1 MPKMAQRFP
10 RERMTPQNGPFGR
23 SLFSPITLNGT
34 CVRLHCVLQLVS
46 PRTRSVSVCHRNT
59 SRQQTTGHRLQST
72 FRRRCP
78 NECLSFRNSSRFLF
92 KCTLSYP
99 SKNFMRRVQ
108 NQVEENKH
116 QNMIMILISLFHHH
130 NYQLITFV
138 FDVLTSQPP
147 HYWLWCSAQSA
158 TAPKIM
164 LHTPPGAI
172 ITFGEHKNTK
182 YNHQLS

>member
-1 MPKMAQRFP
+1 MAQRFP

-34 CVRLHCVLQLVS
+34 CVRLHCILQLVS

-72 FRRRCP
+72 FRRRC
-78 NECLSFRNSSRFLF
+78 LSFRNSSRFLF

-99 SKNFMRRVQ
+99 STNFMRRVQ

-116 QNMIMILISLFHHH
+116 RNTIMILISLF
-130 NYQLITFV
+130 QKL
-138 FDVLTSQPP
+138 LTMTMREDLQ
-147 HYWLWCSAQSA
+147 QVK
-158 TAPKIM
+158 T
-164 LHTPPGAI
+164 
-172 ITFGEHKNTK
+172 
-182 YNHQLS
+182 